1 MRPWFTGGNI
11 TILPLLNKIIFNENR
26 FINKTKNILDSEI
39 TSFLASSSQE
49 EFDLVDDITHWLY
62 SHWDVFKI
70 WFVLQH
76 YEKEGYEFKPFIH
89 KIILDTLRRQG
100 KKSPGA

>member
-1 MRPWFTGGNI
+1 M
-11 TILPLLNKIIFNENR
+11 
-26 FINKTKNILDSEI
+26 
-39 TSFLASSSQE
+39 
-49 EFDLVDDITHWLY
+49 
-62 SHWDVFKI
+62 DVFKI

-89 KIILDTLRRQG
+89 KIILDASRRQG